1 MNRYNEAFAD
11 VPEIIVQKE
20 IPESDTTR
28 HLYIIQLDLEKL
40 FDHKLSHCAPV
51 HEEHWAQELTKD
63 IKYCFTSKAIVQIAD
78 ELNEYIERLG
88 LRQ

>member
-1 MNRYNEAFAD
+1 MDNY
-11 VPEIIVQKE
+11 IWKY
-20 IPESDTTR
+20 ESDK
-28 HLYIIQLDLEKL
+28 LKYNKFKLDLEKL

-63 IKYCFTSKAIVQIAD
+63 IKYCFTSKAICKIAD
-78 ELNEYIERLG
+78 ELNDYIERLG

>member
-1 MNRYNEAFAD
+1 M
-11 VPEIIVQKE
+11 
-20 IPESDTTR
+20 
-28 HLYIIQLDLEKL
+28 
-40 FDHKLSHCAPV
+40 FDHKLSSCAPV